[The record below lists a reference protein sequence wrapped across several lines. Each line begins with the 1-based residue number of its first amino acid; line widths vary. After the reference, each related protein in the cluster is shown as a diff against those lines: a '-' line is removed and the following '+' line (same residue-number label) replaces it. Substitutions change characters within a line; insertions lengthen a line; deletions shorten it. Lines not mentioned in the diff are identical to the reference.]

1 MFKPKYLLLLLSL
14 AALPAA
20 AQRLDEAVLVCSYD
34 FRWSRDT
41 VTLEKWGEDRIM
53 LLVGPSVS
61 LSYSYYTHAA
71 DTAAGAPGANVA
83 AMAAGQAPKYTRRS
97 EWYVYKNWPQGKM
110 TVTENIATDYFRY
123 TDELRSQQWTMA
135 PDGDTC
141 RIAGYLCRRAECEWR
156 GRRWRAWFAPELA
169 VSDGPWKLGGLPGL
183 ILRAE
188 DERGHYTFMLT
199 GLERGAGRTIEFIRP
214 RGYMSGGTWQDTDRR
229 KLAAARLRY
238 LTNMA
243 RYLNLRYAAVTE
255 QGEEL
260 NFDFLKGEDT
270 PPRYDFAERD
280 YAGE

>member
-1 MFKPKYLLLLLSL
+1 MFRPKYLLLLLSL
-14 AALPAA
+14 AALPAV

-34 FRWSRDT
+34 FRWSQDT

-71 DTAAGAPGANVA
+71 DTVADAPGAVLA
-83 AMAAGQAPKYTRRS
+83 ATAGRAAKYTRHS

-123 TDELRSQQWTMA
+123 TDELRPQRWTMA

-141 RIAGYLCRRAECEWR
+141 RIAGYLCRRAECQWR

-188 DERGHYTFMLT
+188 DERGHYRFTLT
-199 GLERGAGRTIEFIRP
+199 GLERGGGRAIEFVRP
-214 RGYMSGGTWQDTDRR
+214 RSYMSGGTWQDTDRR

-243 RYLNLRYAAVTE
+243 RYLNLRYATVTE